1 MSSQLTLHLVT
12 WAKNATQHPSQV
24 VLDAQPKHRSAV
36 EMQKVRTEEWLDRKL
51 TEKGICTA
59 LKYVASIQDQ
69 QCGEDIEAQ
78 RMVVTPSLCC
88 HKTML
93 LPALQG
99 KLQAVPGPIDDDIT
113 DPMQDA
119 SKNRTLLEGEGD
131 TEVDES
137 LDDKDEDSIFSED
150 NMDNIVQGDEVQ
162 TQVQCRQKK
171 KRGHGLPAL
180 IKAMQKHPRPVGGN
194 LKKSTV
200 NLVSKVP
207 AIPASEGKK
216 LCET

>member
-1 MSSQLTLHLVT
+1 
-12 WAKNATQHPSQV
+12 
-24 VLDAQPKHRSAV
+24 
-36 EMQKVRTEEWLDRKL
+36 
-51 TEKGICTA
+51 
-59 LKYVASIQDQ
+59 
-69 QCGEDIEAQ
+69 
-78 RMVVTPSLCC
+78 
-88 HKTML
+88 ML

-131 TEVDES
+131 TEVDEL

-162 TQVQCRQKK
+162 TQVQCCQKK

-180 IKAMQKHPRPVGGN
+180 IEAM
-194 LKKSTV
+194 
-200 NLVSKVP
+200 
-207 AIPASEGKK
+207 
-216 LCET
+216 